1 MFCDSAAT
9 GVGLTVSGSNSK
21 YSQILEFPGITDTAD
36 LVDLAFLCSPRDG
49 EPARSAFILE
59 DIESNALILA
69 GYLEQLGFDQVVW
82 VKSIET
88 CYRMMPH
95 LRAARF
101 DLVLFDIML
110 SDGVAFDL
118 MRELATRDRA
128 YKVCAFT
135 GRNRPDEL
143 TQLREAGCDWV
154 LKKPIDLDT
163 VRNGLEGMGFDTPE
177 TEADA

>member
-1 MFCDSAAT
+1 MTA
-9 GVGLTVSGSNSK
+9 SGSDSK
-21 YSQILEFPGITDTAD
+21 SSKILEFPGITDTAE
-36 LVDLAFLCSPRDG
+36 LADLAYLCSPREADP
-49 EPARSAFILE
+49 ERSAFILE

-69 GYLEQLGFDQVVW
+69 GYLEHLGFDQVVW
-82 VKSIET
+82 VKSVET

-110 SDGVAFDL
+110 GDGVAFDL
-118 MRELATRDRA
+118 LRELAARDRA

-154 LKKPIDLDT
+154 LKKPIDLDS
-163 VRNGLEGMGFDTPE
+163 VRHGLEGMGFDTPG
-177 TEADA
+177 TEADT

>member
-1 MFCDSAAT
+1 MTAT
-9 GVGLTVSGSNSK
+9 GSDSK
-21 YSQILEFPGITDTAD
+21 SSQILKFPGITDTAD
-36 LVDLAFLCSPRDG
+36 LADLAFLCSPREG
-49 EPARSAFILE
+49 EPERSAFILE

-69 GYLEQLGFDQVVW
+69 GYLEQLGFNQVVW
-82 VKSIET
+82 VKSVET

-118 MRELATRDRA
+118 LRELAIRDRA

-143 TQLREAGCDWV
+143 TQMREAGCDWV
-154 LKKPIDLDT
+154 LKKPIDLDS
-163 VRNGLEGMGFDTPE
+163 VRHGLEGMGFTTPE
-177 TEADA
+177 TGPDK

>member
-1 MFCDSAAT
+1 MTA
-9 GVGLTVSGSNSK
+9 SGSDSNS
-21 YSQILEFPGITDTAD
+21 SQILDFPGITNTAE
-36 LVDLAFLCSPRDG
+36 LADLAFLCSPREG
-49 EPARSAFILE
+49 EPQRGAFILE

-82 VKSIET
+82 VKSVET

-95 LRAARF
+95 LRASRF

-118 MRELATRDRA
+118 LRELAARDRA

-143 TQLREAGCDWV
+143 TQMREAGCDWV
-154 LKKPIDLDT
+154 LKKPIDLDS
-163 VRNGLEGMGFDTPE
+163 VRHGLESMGFDAPE
-177 TEADA
+177 TQPNK